1 VRALS
6 AHGRFTGWT
15 LAFLPPALAG
25 ILFVIAPTH
34 IRILIDD
41 PFGRQLLAAAAGLQV
56 VGMLAIRRIVK
67 VEF

>member
-15 LAFLPPALAG
+15 LAMLPPVLAVG
-25 ILFVIAPTH
+25 LFILAPAH
-34 IRILIDD
+34 IRPLVDD
-41 PFGRQLLAAAAGLQV
+41 PFGRQLATAAIGLQI
-56 VGMLAIRRIVK
+56 VGMLAIRRIVN